1 MKKSNNS
8 ENQMAEKYVVN
19 FFATPVINYSL
30 LISEQASK
38 ESSNPVYTK

>member
-1 MKKSNNS
+1 MKK
-8 ENQMAEKYVVN
+8 ENKKESIAANYVVN

-38 ESSNPVYTK
+38 ESSNPIYTK